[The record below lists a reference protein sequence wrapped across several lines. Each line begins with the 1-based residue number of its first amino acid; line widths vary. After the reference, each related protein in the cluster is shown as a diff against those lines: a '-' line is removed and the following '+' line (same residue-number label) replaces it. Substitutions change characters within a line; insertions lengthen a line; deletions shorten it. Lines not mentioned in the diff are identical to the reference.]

1 MSWFRIGAWIF
12 LTALVLVIL
21 GGYVSQWYRAQVSE
35 RMDSMLGREYD
46 PDEPPEVVLVNPAAS
61 IPETQTLL
69 DTGYISDE

>member
-1 MSWFRIGAWIF
+1 
-12 LTALVLVIL
+12 
-21 GGYVSQWYRAQVSE
+21 
-35 RMDSMLGREYD
+35 MLGREYD